1 MEAVRLGIA
10 SFAHMHAMSYA
21 ASAREMDG
29 IELAAIWDDDPQRG
43 SRTAEQFGSAFYG
56 NLDEFVSQKLDG
68 VIVCSENVRHRD
80 LAIAALGAGK
90 HVMCEKPIATTLE
103 DARAMILAARQADRV
118 LATAFPCRF
127 SPAMQ
132 RLRAV
137 VKSGELGEIVGIAGT
152 NRGTMPGGWFTQK
165 ELSGGGAVIDHTVHV
180 VDLLRWLLDD
190 ELNTVYAEISNRMH
204 GQDYDDTG
212 LLSMRFGKGVFATLD
227 TSWSRPKCFPTWGDV
242 TLEVAGT
249 AGTASLDMF
258 NQKLLGYNDSTM
270 KFTHIGYGSN
280 IDEGLVQAFAEACRT
295 GERPDELAS
304 AEDGMRALE
313 AALAAYES
321 DRSGQCVSLPLSG

>member
-1 MEAVRLGIA
+1 MEPVRIGIA
-10 SFAHMHAMSYA
+10 SIAHMHAMSYA
-21 ASAREMDG
+21 ASARDIAD
-29 IELAAIWDDDPQRG
+29 IELAAIWDDDPERG
-43 SRTAEQFGSAFYG
+43 GKTAEHFGTEYIQD
-56 NLDEFVSQKLDG
+56 LDRFLAQELDG
-68 VIVCSENVRHRD
+68 VIVCSENVRHRELT
-80 LAIAALGAGK
+80 LASLAAGK

-103 DARAMILAARQADRV
+103 DASAMTEAAKQYDRLLV
-118 LATAFPCRF
+118 TAFPCRF

-190 ELNTVYAEISNRMH
+190 ELTSVYAEISNRMH
-204 GQDYDDTG
+204 GQEFDDTG

-227 TSWSRPKCFPTWGDV
+227 TSWSRPKSFPTWGDV

-270 KFTHIGYGSN
+270 KFSHIGYGSN
-280 IDEGLVQAFAEACRT
+280 IDEGLVRAFANACVT
-295 GERPDELAS
+295 GERPPELAS
-304 AEDGMRALE
+304 GEDGLKALR

-321 DRSGQCVSLPLSG
+321 DNTRQSVSLPISG